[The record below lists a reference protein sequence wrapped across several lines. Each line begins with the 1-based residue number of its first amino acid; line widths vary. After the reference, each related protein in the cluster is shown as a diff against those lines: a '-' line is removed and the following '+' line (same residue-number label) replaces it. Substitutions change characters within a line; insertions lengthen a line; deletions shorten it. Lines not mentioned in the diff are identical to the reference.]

1 MSVFMPADVWLNTLM
16 AVHIGIE
23 MSRDLRLAAGRLVPP
38 GTLAAGGI
46 NLLRHALELAARL
59 TGPEFISVLTIEPDE
74 TVLELVAEFGCRE
87 AGAMQWV
94 ATLADLAPA
103 AGPGDAA
110 LILRQTAPLRD
121 ETALKLA
128 LGMLKQHRCITGASR
143 PPAGFWASRARAGV
157 PQPEPYVVRC
167 FEAWRLSEFGKYGFS
182 GSTSEMP
189 LLELDWDAFVEID
202 RPEDFERAA
211 RLFKR

>member
-1 MSVFMPADVWLNTLM
+1 M

-38 GTLAAGGI
+38 GTLAAGGV
-46 NLLRHALELAARL
+46 NLLRHALGLAARL
-59 TGPEFISVLTIEPDE
+59 TGPESISVLTIEPDE
-74 TVLELVAEFGCRE
+74 TVLELVAEAGCRE

-94 ATLADLAPA
+94 ATLADLAKA

-110 LILRQTAPLRD
+110 LILRQTAPMRD
-121 ETALKLA
+121 ESALRSA
-128 LGMLKQHRCITGASR
+128 LEMLKVHRCVTGVSR
-143 PPAGFWASRARAGV
+143 PPEGFWASRAKPGV

-167 FEAWRLSEFGKYGFS
+167 FEAWRLAEFGKYGFS
-182 GSTSEMP
+182 GPTAEMP
-189 LLELDWDAFVEID
+189 LLELDWDSFVEID

-211 RLFKR
+211 RLLRR